1 MLSMSLADL
10 ISLLSGGVV
19 GLTLGLIGGGGSILA
34 VPLLLYAVGLPSTHV
49 AIGTSAVAVAANAGV
64 GVALHARARTVK
76 WPCALVFAVAGVAGA
91 FFGARLG
98 KAVDGKLLL
107 SLFGLIML
115 AVGATMLRRKNAE
128 GDPAVHLDKESA
140 GRLLPSLTGYGLA
153 VGALSGFFGIGGGF
167 LIVPGLTNATNMP
180 VINAV
185 GSSLVSVAAFAVAT
199 AASYALSGLVDWR
212 VAALMLAGGAAGA
225 LAGTALSRRLATQKQ
240 MLARVFAAVVILVGL
255 YVTVRGVTALH
266 LG

>member
-1 MLSMSLADL
+1 MLALSIADL
-10 ISLLSGGVV
+10 MSLLSGGVV

-34 VPLLLYAVGLPSTHV
+34 VPLLLYAVGLPSTHA

-64 GVALHARARTVK
+64 GVVLHARARTVK

-91 FFGARLG
+91 FAGALAG

-107 SLFGLIML
+107 SLFGLIM
-115 AVGATMLRRKNAE
+115 
-128 GDPAVHLDKESA
+128 
-140 GRLLPSLTGYGLA
+140 LA

-185 GSSLVSVAAFAVAT
+185 GSSLVSVAAFAAAT
-199 AASYALSGLVDWR
+199 AASYALSSLVDWH
-212 VAALMLAGGAAGA
+212 VAALMLVGGAIGA
-225 LAGTALSRRLATQKQ
+225 AAGTALSHNLATKKAL
-240 MLARVFAAVVILVGL
+240 LARVFAVIVILAGL
-255 YVTVRGVTALH
+255 YVTARGIADLH
-266 LG
+266 IG